1 VQTQARSRSST
12 ILVLGGGIGGVSC
25 ATRLRRRLPQ
35 PHRVVL
41 VERDETYVYS
51 PSTLWLMVGDRTR
64 AQVTRSR
71 DALARKG
78 IELVR
83 GNVEALDPAARSVR
97 VDGITYQ
104 GDYVVIALGAE
115 LAPDLVPGLATA
127 GYDLYSLEGMERLRD
142 ARTGFVAGRIAVV
155 VAGLP
160 FKCPA
165 APNEAAF
172 LLEADLRR
180 RGVREN
186 CEIALYTPEPGPMPV
201 AGPEVSAALRAMLE
215 ARGIRYYPEHKL
227 AAVDGSARRMSFAN
241 GVDVEFDLLAFVPPH
256 RAPSAAREAGLLSE
270 SGWIAVDRNTLA
282 TRFPGVFAIG
292 DAAGI
297 PLANGR
303 PLPKAGVLTH
313 AQADV
318 VADNLVREITGKGS
332 ARTFDGRGSCFI
344 ETGDG
349 RAGFGDGD
357 FFAEPNP
364 RVRLRKP
371 SRSLHVGKILY
382 EKYWLGRWF

>member
-1 VQTQARSRSST
+1 MNDKGHSHVATV
-12 ILVLGGGIGGVSC
+12 LVLGGGIGGIAC
-25 ATRLRRRLPQ
+25 ATRLRRRLPK

-71 DALARKG
+71 AALARKG
-78 IELVR
+78 VELVR
-83 GNVEALDPAARSVR
+83 GTVEAIDPAARSVR
-97 VDGITYQ
+97 VDGNTYRA
-104 GDYVVIALGAE
+104 DHVVIALGAE
-115 LAPDLVPGLATA
+115 LVPDLVPGLASA
-127 GYDLYSLEGMERLRD
+127 GCDLYSLAGMERLRD
-142 ARTGFVAGRIAVV
+142 ARATFNAGRIAIV
-155 VAGLP
+155 VADLP

-165 APNEAAF
+165 APNEAAL

-180 RGVREN
+180 RGVRET

-201 AGPEVSAALRAMLE
+201 AGPAISGALRAMLE
-215 ARGIRYYPEHKL
+215 ARGIRYFPEHKL
-227 AAVDGSARRMSFAN
+227 ASVDGNARRLSFAN
-241 GVDVEFDLLAFVPPH
+241 GVGAEFDLLAFVSPH
-256 RAPSAAREAGLLSE
+256 RAPAAAREAGLLSA

-292 DAAGI
+292 DATGI
-297 PLANGR
+297 PLTNGR
-303 PLPKAGVLTH
+303 PLPKAGVLAH

-332 ARTFDGRGSCFI
+332 TRTFDGRGACFI

-357 FFAEPNP
+357 FFAEPAP
-364 RVRLRKP
+364 GVRLREP
-371 SRSLHVGKILY
+371 SRTLHVGKILY

>member
-1 VQTQARSRSST
+1 MEATGHSGAAT
-12 ILVLGGGIGGVSC
+12 ILVLGAGIGGVAC
-25 ATRLRRRLPQ
+25 ATRLRSRLTRS
-35 PHRVVL
+35 HRVVL

-71 DALARKG
+71 AALARKG

-83 GNVEALDPAARSVR
+83 GTVEAMDPAARSVR
-97 VDGITYQ
+97 VDGNTYH
-104 GDYVVIALGAE
+104 GDYMVIALGAE

-127 GYDLYSLEGMERLRD
+127 GHDLYSLAGMEGLRD
-142 ARTGFVAGRIAVV
+142 ARAAFVAGRIAIV

-165 APNEAAF
+165 APNEAAL

-180 RGVREN
+180 RGVRET

-201 AGPEVSAALRAMLE
+201 AGPEVSGALRAMLE
-215 ARGIRYYPEHKL
+215 ARGIGYFPEHKL
-227 AAVDGSARRMSFAN
+227 AAVDGSARRLSFAN
-241 GVDVEFDLLAFVPPH
+241 GVNAEFDLLAFVPPH
-256 RAPSAAREAGLLSE
+256 RAPASAREAGLLSE
-270 SGWIAVDRNTLA
+270 LGWIAVDRNTLA

-292 DAAGI
+292 DATGI

-303 PLPKAGVLTH
+303 PLPKAGVLAH

-318 VADNLVREITGKGS
+318 VADNLVREITGKGT
-332 ARTFDGRGSCFI
+332 ARTFAGRGACFI

-349 RAGFGDGD
+349 RAGYGDGE